1 MKKMSNQAAMSQT
14 SQTSQTATSGFNRRF
29 AIKLIA
35 NCSILTWANAS
46 FAQLSSSFDHQYA
59 AWEVLLKKHVK
70 WLPDNKQSRVNYKG
84 FAADRADL
92 KKQLDAFSAVPKA
105 DFDKF
110 TRPQQMAFL
119 VNAYNAFTIEHI
131 LSKYPNLK
139 SIKDLGSIV
148 SSAWKKKFFTL
159 LGEERNLDWI
169 EHEQLRP
176 LYSEPR
182 IHVAVNCASIGCP
195 ALFPEAF
202 TAARMDAMLDDGMA
216 RFMGDPT
223 RNRMASGKLEVSQIF
238 KWFKEDFEKGNKGFA
253 KLEDV
258 FAKYADQLTDVPA
271 DREKLRAKTVAV
283 SNLEYDWSLND
294 AGR

>member
-1 MKKMSNQAAMSQT
+1 MTMQCI
-14 SQTSQTATSGFNRRF
+14 NRRNT
-29 AIKLIA
+29 ILSIA
-35 NCSILTWANAS
+35 TYVLLTRAGSS
-46 FAQLSSSFDHQYA
+46 FAQLAGGFDHQYA
-59 AWEVLLKKHVK
+59 AWDAQLKKHVK

-84 FAADRADL
+84 FAADRAEL
-92 KKQLDAFSAVPKA
+92 KKQLDAFSAVAKA
-105 DFDKF
+105 DFDKWP
-110 TRPQQMAFL
+110 RGQQMAFL
-119 VNAYNAFTIEHI
+119 INAYNAFTIEHI

-176 LYSEPR
+176 RYSEPR
-182 IHVAVNCASIGCP
+182 VHVAVNCASIGCP
-195 ALFPEAF
+195 ALPPEAF
-202 TAARMDAMLDDGMA
+202 TASKLDAQLEEGMVH
-216 RFMGDPT
+216 FMGDRT
-223 RNRMASGKLEVSQIF
+223 RNRMADGKLEVSQIF
-238 KWFKEDFEKGNKGFA
+238 KWFKEDFEKGNKGFS

-258 FAKYADQLTDVPA
+258 FAKYAEQLTDVPA

-294 AGR
+294 VGR